1 MSGWSDEGA
10 GGPRAR
16 ADARWDGAGAGRTA
30 SASARKASVGAG
42 PPGRPQKPLPPGWN
56 VRPRG
61 MRQRPARNIDV
72 RDVRPREQRP
82 PRGPGGG
89 GGRVPKTRR
98 PRRWGRRIGVTLLV
112 LLVLLVGLGV
122 WVDSRLNRVEA
133 LPDYEGRPAATPGA
147 DWLIVGSDSRQ
158 GLDEARR
165 RELGT
170 GQAAGRRA
178 DTMMLLHIPR
188 GTGKP
193 VLISLPRDS
202 YVPIPGRGRNKL
214 NAAYAFGGPTLL
226 ARTVEQVTGIRLD
239 RYMEVGFDGFASIV
253 DAVGG
258 VQICPERAMRDPVAG
273 LNVKAGCQVV
283 GSRQALAYVRTRAGG
298 RGDLDRVERQQEFL
312 GSLIDKT
319 TSPGVLLNPF
329 RSVPLLLSGTDA
341 VAVDQAAHVWNLVRF
356 PFAMRDIAGGGGI
369 ATTVPVAGTA
379 TIPGAGSVVQ
389 WDRQRALALFNALKQ
404 DQPVDG
410 LVDQA

>member
-1 MSGWSDEGA
+1 MSGWSDEGDGRRRA
-10 GGPRAR
+10 G
-16 ADARWDGAGAGRTA
+16 T
-30 SASARKASVGAG
+30 AG
-42 PPGRPQKPLPPGWN
+42 PARPQKPLPPGWN

-61 MRQRPARNIDV
+61 MRQKPPRNFDV

-82 PRGPGGG
+82 RPAPPRDPGD
-89 GGRVPKTRR
+89 GRGRAPKVGRR
-98 PRRWGRRIGVTLLV
+98 RGRRIGVTLLV
-112 LLVLLVGLGV
+112 LLVVLVGLAV
-122 WVDSRLNRVEA
+122 WVDSRLNRVDA
-133 LPDYEGRPAATPGA
+133 LTDYDGRPAATPGA

-158 GLDEARR
+158 DLNEARR

-188 GTGKP
+188 GGGKP

-214 NAAYAFGGPTLL
+214 NAAYAFGGPKLL
-226 ARTVEQVTGIRLD
+226 ARTVEEVTGIRLD
-239 RYMEVGFDGFASIV
+239 RYMEVGFDGFASVV

-258 VQICPERAMRDPVAG
+258 VQICPDRAMRDPMAG

-312 GSLIDKT
+312 GSLIDKA
-319 TSPGVLLNPF
+319 TSPAVLLNPF
-329 RSVPLLLSGTDA
+329 RSVPLLLRGTEA
-341 VAVDQAAHVWNLVRF
+341 VAVDQNAHVWNLIRF
-356 PFAMRDIAGGGGI
+356 PFAMRDIAGGGGV

-379 TIPGAGSVVQ
+379 TVSGAGSVVQ
-389 WDRQRALALFNALKQ
+389 WDRERALALFEALQ
-404 DQPVDG
+404 RDQPVDG
-410 LVDQA
+410 LVDQAER